1 MWFNVTEMFLGTTLE
16 KHPAVQ
22 SNQQSDLKSFSM
34 LSADSDF
41 SVVNILQ
48 QLLGN
53 IMLMLSEKHNIFNY
67 RKQ

>member
-1 MWFNVTEMFLGTTLE
+1 MFLGTTLE

-53 IMLMLSEKHNIFNY
+53 IILMLSEKHNVFNY

>member
-1 MWFNVTEMFLGTTLE
+1 
-16 KHPAVQ
+16 
-22 SNQQSDLKSFSM
+22 M

-48 QLLGN
+48 PLLGN
-53 IMLMLSEKHNIFNY
+53 IILMLSEKHNVFNY